1 MSNFLTAS
9 IGRKVVM
16 SLSGLFLVVFVAV
29 HLSINLLL
37 IFDNTGELFNQGAHF
52 MATNP
57 FIKIMEPILGL
68 GFVVHIV
75 WSFLVEY
82 QNWKARPVRFSQRN
96 SSGASSWASR
106 NMLVLGGLVLVFL
119 IIHII
124 NFFVKMKIT
133 GDPLL
138 TEVEV
143 NGEVMHNAYALVS
156 SAFIN
161 SAALSIFYIIGG
173 ILLGIH
179 LSHGFWSAF
188 QTLGLNNKHW
198 LNRWKMVAKVY
209 SILIAVGYA
218 VIPLYF
224 MLGLY
229 K

>member
-1 MSNFLTAS
+1 MSKFLTAS
-9 IGRKVVM
+9 IGRKFVM
-16 SLSGLFLVVFVAV
+16 SLSGLFLVVFIAV
-29 HLSINLLL
+29 HLGLNLLL
-37 IFDNTGELFNQGAHF
+37 IFDNSGDLFNQGAHF

-57 FIKIMEPILGL
+57 LIKIMEPILGL
-68 GFVVHIV
+68 GFIIHIV
-75 WSFLVEY
+75 WSFFLEY
-82 QNWKARPVRFSQRN
+82 QNWKARPVKYAKKN
-96 SSGASSWASR
+96 MSGASSWASR

-124 NFFVKMKIT
+124 NFFVKMKFT

-138 TEVEV
+138 AEVTI
-143 NGEVMHNAYALVS
+143 NGEHMHNAYALVS

-161 SAALSIFYIIGG
+161 SAALGIFYILGG

-198 LNRWKMVAKVY
+198 LNRWKVIGTIYA
-209 SILIAVGYA
+209 ILIAVGYA

>member
-1 MSNFLTAS
+1 MSKFLTAS
-9 IGRKVVM
+9 IGRKFVM
-16 SLSGLFLVVFVAV
+16 SLSGLFLVVFIAV
-29 HLSINLLL
+29 HLGLNLLL
-37 IFDNTGELFNQGAHF
+37 IFDNSGDLFNQGAHF

-57 FIKIMEPILGL
+57 LIKIMEPILGL
-68 GFVVHIV
+68 GFIIHIV
-75 WSFLVEY
+75 WSFFLEY
-82 QNWKARPVRFSQRN
+82 QNWKARPVKYAKKN
-96 SSGASSWASR
+96 MSGASSWASR

-124 NFFVKMKIT
+124 NFFVKMKFT

-138 TEVEV
+138 AEVTI
-143 NGEVMHNAYALVS
+143 NGEHMHNAYALVS

-161 SAALSIFYIIGG
+161 SAALGVFYILGG
-173 ILLGIH
+173 ALLGFH

-198 LNRWKMVAKVY
+198 LKRWKVIGTIYA
-209 SILIAVGYA
+209 ILIAVGYA

>member
-1 MSNFLTAS
+1 MSKFLTAS
-9 IGRKVVM
+9 IGRKFVM
-16 SLSGLFLVVFVAV
+16 SLSGLFLVVFIAV
-29 HLSINLLL
+29 HLGLNLLL
-37 IFDNTGELFNQGAHF
+37 IFDNSGDLFNQGAHF

-57 FIKIMEPILGL
+57 LIKIMEPILGL
-68 GFVVHIV
+68 GFIIHIV
-75 WSFLVEY
+75 WSFFLEY
-82 QNWKARPVRFSQRN
+82 QNWKARPVKYAKKN
-96 SSGASSWASR
+96 MSGASSWASR

-119 IIHII
+119 IIHLI
-124 NFFVKMKIT
+124 NFFVKMKFT

-138 TEVEV
+138 DEVTI
-143 NGEVMHNAYALVS
+143 NGEHMHNAYALVS

-161 SAALSIFYIIGG
+161 STVLGVFYILGG
-173 ILLGIH
+173 ALLGFH

-198 LNRWKMVAKVY
+198 LNRWKVIGTIYA
-209 SILIAVGYA
+209 ILIAVGYT

>member
-1 MSNFLTAS
+1 MSRFLTAS
-9 IGRKVVM
+9 IGRKFVM
-16 SLSGLFLVVFVAV
+16 SLSGLFLVVFIAV
-29 HLSINLLL
+29 HLGLNLLL
-37 IFDNTGELFNQGAHF
+37 IFDNSGDLFNQGAHF

-57 FIKIMEPILGL
+57 LIKIMEPILGL
-68 GFVVHIV
+68 GFIIHIV
-75 WSFLVEY
+75 WSFFLEY
-82 QNWKARPVRFSQRN
+82 QNWKARPVKYAKKN
-96 SSGASSWASR
+96 MSGASSWASR

-124 NFFVKMKIT
+124 NFFVKMKFT

-138 TEVEV
+138 AEVTI
-143 NGEVMHNAYALVS
+143 NGEHMHNAYALVS
-156 SAFIN
+156 TAFIN
-161 SAALSIFYIIGG
+161 STVLGVFYILGG
-173 ILLGIH
+173 ALLGFH

-198 LNRWKMVAKVY
+198 LNRWKVIGTIYA
-209 SILIAVGYA
+209 ILIAVGYA